1 MVTPP
6 EARAASR
13 TLLDVVRLSTTY
25 LGEHGSSSPRLD
37 AELIAAHAL
46 GVRRLDVYLQFDR
59 VLAGGELEP
68 LRELIRR
75 RGAGEPVAYIIG
87 EREFYSRTF
96 SVSPEVL
103 IPRPETETLVECALR
118 RMQQADSPS
127 LHVAD
132 LGTGS
137 GCIAVTLAAER
148 AGARLVATD
157 VSAAALELAARNA
170 HR

>member
-75 RGAGEPVAYIIG
+75 RGAGEPVAYITG
-87 EREFYSRTF
+87 EREFYSRPF
-96 SVSPEVL
+96 SVSTRYPSVPVDNVDNL
-103 IPRPETETLVECALR
+103 AVSLVDGGGR
-118 RMQQADSPS
+118 S
-127 LHVAD
+127 
-132 LGTGS
+132 
-137 GCIAVTLAAER
+137 
-148 AGARLVATD
+148 
-157 VSAAALELAARNA
+157 
-170 HR
+170 